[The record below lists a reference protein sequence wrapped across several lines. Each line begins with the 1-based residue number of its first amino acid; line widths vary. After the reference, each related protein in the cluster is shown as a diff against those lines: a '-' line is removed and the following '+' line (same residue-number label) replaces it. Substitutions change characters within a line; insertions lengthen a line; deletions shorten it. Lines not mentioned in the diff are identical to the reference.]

1 MTSENNKK
9 YDEEYEMELEKA
21 RAEYKDLMERGDEA
35 VGDEDELE
43 ELMNETMTEEEI
55 RECKFKTALFGAFV
69 EYNQG
74 KKIDIEKF
82 EELSD
87 RVYAEFKNLELV
99 NA

>member
-21 RAEYKDLMERGDEA
+21 RAEYKDLMERRDEA

-74 KKIDIEKF
+74 AKIDMDKF

-87 RVYAEFKNLELV
+87 RVYEEFKNLELV